1 MLGVAPPLQSQ
12 PGKVL
17 EAMHEEVELK
27 GQADP
32 LKGETPANQACGSG
46 SGGASRA
53 GIVVR
58 LALMGLVLC
67 LLAPWPSRAED
78 LRLLSVGMRARVS
91 GATVL
96 GEVQPEAF
104 QEYDAVASFG
114 LPWRRYSQSG
124 WGAGTRL
131 MASAG
136 ALRGAGETALVV
148 SLIPVLAL
156 GSQDGRLTLDL
167 GIGGALLS
175 KHRFG
180 TQDYGGPFQFALTL
194 GAGVPLYERLG
205 LGYRFLHYSDA
216 GMYGS
221 HTIGADFHMIEFTY
235 RF

>member
-1 MLGVAPPLQSQ
+1 M
-12 PGKVL
+12 
-17 EAMHEEVELK
+17 
-27 GQADP
+27 
-32 LKGETPANQACGSG
+32 
-46 SGGASRA
+46 
-53 GIVVR
+53 R

-67 LLAPWPSRAED
+67 LLAPWPIRAED

-96 GEVQPEAF
+96 GDVQPEAF

-156 GSQDGRLTLDL
+156 GSQDGRFTLDL

-180 TQDYGGPFQFALTL
+180 TQEYGGPFQFALTL

-205 LGYRFLHYSDA
+205 LGYRFLHYSDG
-216 GMYGS
+216 GMYGA
-221 HTIGADFHMIEFTY
+221 HTIGADFHMVELTY

>member
-1 MLGVAPPLQSQ
+1 M
-12 PGKVL
+12 
-17 EAMHEEVELK
+17 
-27 GQADP
+27 
-32 LKGETPANQACGSG
+32 TTTTNQACGSG
-46 SGGASRA
+46 SGETSFA
-53 GIVVR
+53 GTVER

-78 LRLLSVGMRARVS
+78 LRWLSVGMRARVS
-91 GATVL
+91 EETVL
-96 GEVQPEAF
+96 GDVQPEAF

-114 LPWRRYSQSG
+114 LPWGRYSQSG

-136 ALRGAGETALVV
+136 ALRGAGETALVI

-156 GSQDGRLTLDL
+156 GSQDGRFTLDL

-216 GMYGS
+216 GIYGS
-221 HTIGADFHMIEFTY
+221 HTTGADFHMVEFTY

>member
-1 MLGVAPPLQSQ
+1 MTTTV
-12 PGKVL
+12 
-17 EAMHEEVELK
+17 
-27 GQADP
+27 
-32 LKGETPANQACGSG
+32 NQVYSSSG
-46 SGGASRA
+46 SGEASRA
-53 GIVVR
+53 GTVVR
-58 LALMGLVLC
+58 LVLMGLVLC

-91 GATVL
+91 GATAL
-96 GEVQPEAF
+96 GDVQPEVF
-104 QEYDAVASFG
+104 QEYDALVSFG
-114 LPWRRYSQSG
+114 LPWGHYSQSG

-136 ALRGAGETALVV
+136 ALRGAGKTALVV

-156 GSQDGRLTLDL
+156 GSQDGRLTLDM

-216 GMYGS
+216 GINGS
-221 HTIGADFHMIEFTY
+221 HTTGADFHMVEFTY